1 MKSIKKYLI
10 RAKKDNKVVDFKHI
24 KLLLIGSSAVG
35 KSSFCHLLFGSK
47 FSIEY
52 NSTDVMDNKQAFSMI
67 KSRRR
72 DEEQALTIKKFG
84 MLKQEKE
91 IVWCELDLK
100 QQINYFKSLLLSD
113 KFYNHHKSE
122 TSHKNHDSYYHDV
135 YCKDSSVKNSD
146 ADDYDH
152 DANNVV
158 DDDDDDNVV
167 DDDVDDDDDDDNID
181 DNEDNHYNS
190 DNHDNDYDDNE
201 SFDDDKDNNSF
212 DDNNSDDGDDA
223 PQTDIEKKIV
233 EAESLPDSFTI
244 ETVKL
249 VTVVDTGGQPE
260 YIHLLP
266 AINNY
271 PTITF
276 LIHDLTKRLDDP
288 VQIRYKK
295 KGCEEAPVQI
305 LNYSYLDMIHLLMC
319 FVSDSL
325 EQPRKPTVPN
335 ISVPKKSY
343 IGFVGTHY
351 DKVKDDPTVLQHI
364 NDKLSHIINKKNIE
378 SRGVLSPE
386 IGNIYPVDNTTAGD
400 SEKEDPTVKNIR
412 SHIEHYAD
420 QIESKTL
427 PITWMILQ
435 LKIQELCASHHKR
448 YITYAEY
455 VQIAKES
462 IHLDDDDEIKA
473 SLMYF
478 HFIGI
483 LLYFP
488 DPSLCNYI
496 IINLQWLYNSL
507 AEVMHLSV
515 KNVYFRDSNLRK
527 KFNDQRLLAKHN
539 DCEINLKD
547 INQQELEYLFNLL
560 IHFKV
565 IANIT
570 IDNVE
575 FYYMP
580 CVLSN
585 LKMCDDKHKHL
596 LSEPLL
602 VQSTSGFLPR
612 GFFCS
617 LVVYLLKNQPQG
629 WEHQLHKSAKNYS
642 DLMIFRLPDKTYLY
656 MHDKIFY
663 LKVEVRH
670 GKKHFSTPYHSK
682 IFNQLH
688 QSLTVVCEELHFD
701 CQKLQYGFLCLND
714 ESDSDHIAV
723 IHLPRTSKFMPTEL
737 ECSRKCS
744 SSTKLDESHNIW
756 FKEVRK

>member
-1 MKSIKKYLI
+1 M
-10 RAKKDNKVVDFKHI
+10 
-24 KLLLIGSSAVG
+24 LIGSSAVG

-47 FSIEY
+47 FSAKY
-52 NSTDVMDNKQAFSMI
+52 KSTDIMENKQAFSMI
-67 KSRRR
+67 KSRKR
-72 DEEQALTIKKFG
+72 DEEQALTITNFG

-100 QQINYFKSLLLSD
+100 QQINYFKSLLLSE
-113 KFYNHHKSE
+113 KFYDHHKSQI
-122 TSHKNHDSYYHDV
+122 SCKNQSSYYHDV
-135 YCKDSSVKNSD
+135 HCKDSSVKNSD
-146 ADDYDH
+146 VHDH
-152 DANNVV
+152 DC
-158 DDDDDDNVV
+158 DDNDAADEDDI
-167 DDDVDDDDDDDNID
+167 DDDVDDNDDDDVDDND
-181 DNEDNHYNS
+181 DNEDNEDNHYNS
-190 DNHDNDYDDNE
+190 DNYDSDDDDDDDDNE
-201 SFDDDKDNNSF
+201 SFDNDKNNRSF
-212 DDNNSDDGDDA
+212 DSCNSDDGDDA
-223 PQTDIEKKIV
+223 PQTDIEKRIV
-233 EAESLPDSFTI
+233 KARSLPDSFTI

-266 AINNY
+266 AINSY

-288 VQIRYKK
+288 VQTRYKK
-295 KGCEEAPVQI
+295 RGCKEAPVQI
-305 LNYSYLDMIHLLMC
+305 LNYSNMDMIHLLMC

-325 EQPRKPTVPN
+325 EQPHIKSTVPS
-335 ISVPKKSY
+335 ISIPKKSY
-343 IGFVGTHY
+343 IGFIGTHY
-351 DKVKDDPTVLQHI
+351 DKVKDDPTVLQDI
-364 NDKLSHIINKKNIE
+364 NDKLSHIINERNIK

-400 SEKEDPTVKNIR
+400 SEKEDPTVKDIR
-412 SHIEHYAD
+412 SHIERHAD

-435 LKIQELCASHHKR
+435 LRIQDLCASHHKR
-448 YITYAEY
+448 YITYEEY
-455 VQIAKES
+455 VDIAKES
-462 IHLDDDDEIKA
+462 IHLDDDEIKA

-478 HFIGI
+478 HFIGV

-488 DPSLCNYI
+488 DPNLCNYI
-496 IINLQWLYNSL
+496 IINLQWLYSSL

-515 KNVYFRDSNLRK
+515 KNVTFYDSNLRK
-527 KFNDQRLLAKHN
+527 KFNDQRLLAIHD
-539 DCEINLKD
+539 DCKIHLKD

-570 IDNVE
+570 IDEVE

-612 GFFCS
+612 GLFCS
-617 LVVYLLKNQPQG
+617 LVVHLLKNQPQG

-688 QSLTVVCEELHFD
+688 QSLIVACKELHFD

-723 IHLPRTSKFMPTEL
+723 IDLSSISNFMPTEL